1 MVLSQGLDRAVTI
14 RSEED
19 IVTARKVARR
29 AAETLGFAITDVT
42 RIVTSTSA
50 LARNIFLYAGSG
62 IMQWHRLSNNGTVGI
77 ELNFE
82 DNGPGIADIKQAMEA
97 GHSARSGLGGGLFGV
112 QRLMDEMEIN
122 SQVGKGTIVTIRKWL
137 KR

>member
-1 MVLSQGLDRAVTI
+1 MVLSQGLDRAVAI

-19 IVTARKVARR
+19 IVAARKVARH
-29 AAETLGFAITDVT
+29 AAEALGFGITDVT

-62 IMQWHRLSNNGTVGI
+62 IMQWRRLEVGTGGI
-77 ELNFE
+77 ELKFE
-82 DNGPGIADIKQAMEA
+82 DNGPGIADIKQAME
-97 GHSARSGLGGGLFGV
+97 GGRSTRSGLGGGLLGV
-112 QRLMDEMEIN
+112 QRLMDEMDIN

>member
-29 AAETLGFAITDVT
+29 AAEALGFAITDVT

-97 GHSARSGLGGGLFGV
+97 GHSTRSGLGGGLFGV